1 MKVVLLLYMK
11 RFTWDLGHSMKFL
24 KSQKKDNI
32 ELNEVYRLL
41 KGYYRCSADE
51 GYPFLFVSDDFL
63 NTLHWTQKE
72 IEIEFDNKLVNM
84 LHPED
89 KIRLDKNRDL
99 LREQYKAGSCQNV
112 VFRLKGKDG
121 YHWVSDCYLALKQDS
136 TFFFQGNITDVTSFM
151 LDKEKRVEERNQM
164 LTALTMEYSTVIMG
178 DLMENTMVVVKH
190 GGKMYNHRVF
200 DDFSNEDKMNYTHC
214 LRDFY
219 DRVLVKDSC
228 KDFMDILSP
237 VPFMNA
243 LLKNE
248 TVELQYQIYP
258 NSNGYESLYAR
269 AIRLYDEKHHFRFVM
284 GFRPMDEVRKKE
296 NVLELQREII
306 EGISKDYFS
315 VLLVELDQGQI
326 YSYREAGSNGKRIAD
341 FCRSYHDR
349 WTELLPAYAKDLVS
363 DDSRDS
369 FLEELSFEKLKST
382 NEDYSFTYEYMSDEG
397 ILYYQA
403 RVSYVKKKDRT
414 RAVVIG
420 TRNIDDLIKKERLQ
434 KEQLRK
440 AYIQA
445 ENASM
450 AKTDFLNN
458 MSHDIRTPMNVILGY
473 NQLMKKQLTDPVLVD
488 YQKKIEQSGN
498 LLLSIINDVLNM
510 ARIESGKSV
519 LAESSESIVDM
530 VEEVSNVFGAMAKE
544 KEIVLD
550 TKIDIVHKQVLC
562 DSTKVKEILVNL
574 IGNAI
579 KYTPSGGRVT
589 VDVKEIECL
598 KEGYGTYQVQISD
611 TGIGMSESFIPTLFD
626 SFTREA
632 SENIMGTGLGMA
644 IVKKLVDMMGG
655 TIDVESV
662 LGKGS
667 CFTITIDHKVVDEE
681 VVKTENEDLSISK
694 YSLEGKHI
702 LLAEDN
708 ELNAEFAKII
718 LEDFGLHVDL
728 ARDGLECVGKVIE
741 KPVGTYDF
749 ILMDIQMPNMNGYLA
764 TQKIRA
770 IPEKNNIPIIAMSA
784 NAFDEDKKKALNV
797 GMDGYISKPIDMD
810 KVGKQIIKILKNKAG
825 N

>member
-1 MKVVLLLYMK
+1 
-11 RFTWDLGHSMKFL
+11 MKFL
-24 KSQKKDNI
+24 KRQKKNNM
-32 ELNEVYRLL
+32 ELDEVYRLL
-41 KGYYRCSADE
+41 GGYYRCSVDE
-51 GYPFLFVSDDFL
+51 GYPFLFLSDDFL

-72 IEIEFDNKLVNM
+72 IETEFDNKLVNM

-89 KIRLDKNRDL
+89 KIHLEKDRDL
-99 LREQYKAGSCQNV
+99 LRNQYKVGSCQNV

-164 LTALTMEYSTVIMG
+164 LTALTMEYSTVIVG

-190 GGKMYNHRVF
+190 DGKMYNYRGF
-200 DDFSNEDKMNYTHC
+200 DDFSNEDKMNYTRC

-219 DRVLVKDSC
+219 DRVLVKESC

-363 DDSRDS
+363 DASRED
-369 FLEELSFEKLKST
+369 FLEELSFDKLRNT

-403 RVSYVKKKDRT
+403 HVSYVKKKDRT

-440 AYIQA
+440 AYIRA
-445 ENASM
+445 ENASK
-450 AKTDFLNN
+450 AKTDFLNS

-473 NQLMKKQLTDPVLVD
+473 NQLMKRQLTDPVLVD

-510 ARIESGKSV
+510 ARIESGKSI
-519 LAESSESIVDM
+519 LSESSESIVDM

-544 KEIVLD
+544 KEIVFD
-550 TKIDIVHKQVLC
+550 TKIDIKHKQVLC

-579 KYTPSGGRVT
+579 KYTPSGGHVT
-589 VDVKEIECL
+589 VDVKELECS
-598 KEGYGTYQVQISD
+598 KEGYGTYQVQIID

-632 SENIMGTGLGMA
+632 SVNIMGTGLGMA

-667 CFTITIDHKVVDEE
+667 TFTITIDHKIVDDEID
-681 VVKTENEDLSISK
+681 KTKQEDLVVSK
-694 YSLEGKHI
+694 HSLEGKHV

-728 ARDGLECVGKVIE
+728 ARDGLECVDKVTQ

-770 IPEKNNIPIIAMSA
+770 IPEKQNIPIIAMSA

-810 KVGKQIIKILKNKAG
+810 KVGKQIIKILKSKAG
-825 N
+825 S